1 MAATVRSDI
10 VIPEIF
16 TPYLEE
22 ATTLRNAF
30 IASGVVQPLEALNA
44 VADGGDYVNVPFFDA
59 NLSGDAE
66 VLADNASLTPGN
78 ITADK
83 QRGVV
88 LHRGRAWGVRELAKL
103 AAGADPMA
111 AIGNKVAAY
120 IAHQQ
125 QKDLLATLAG
135 VFGAVGS
142 SNSSA
147 SFVDLTFD
155 AGGSGET
162 PLTPRHVAKARAL
175 LGDQGDKLSAVCM
188 HSAVYYDLV
197 ERRAIDYVTAS
208 EARATAA
215 ASNAATPDVF
225 GGSVAGAYTA
235 DGSVPFYMGMR
246 VIVSD
251 DVQTSGSGSS
261 KKYATYFFTPGAV
274 ASGQQ
279 QGLKTEV
286 DRDILALADYMAV
299 SWHNVFHPI
308 GAQYQTGG
316 GANPTQATLA
326 TIANWTKV
334 YETKNIGIVRGTV
347 TSNFD

>member
-16 TPYLEE
+16 TPYIEE
-22 ATTLRNAF
+22 ASTLRNAF
-30 IASGVVQPLEALNA
+30 ISSGVVQPLEALNA
-44 VADGGDYVNVPFFDA
+44 VEGGDYINVPHFDA
-59 NLSGDAE
+59 NLTGDAE
-66 VLADNASLTPGN
+66 VLADNTSLTPGN

-88 LHRGRAWGVRELAKL
+88 LHRGRAWGVRELARL

-120 IAHQQ
+120 IANQQ

-135 VFGAVGS
+135 VFGPIGS
-142 SNSSA
+142 ANTGA
-147 SFVDLTFD
+147 AFIDLTFD

-175 LGDQGDKLSAVCM
+175 LGDQGEKLSTICM
-188 HSAVYYDLV
+188 HSSVFYDLV
-197 ERRAIDYVTAS
+197 ERRAIDYVSAA
-208 EARATAA
+208 EARITAGTDNVANPA
-215 ASNAATPDVF
+215 AFA
-225 GGSVAGAYTA
+225 GSVAGAYTA
-235 DGSVPFYMGMR
+235 ESNIPFYMGMQ
-246 VIVSD
+246 VLVSD

-261 KKYATYFFTPGAV
+261 KKYATYFFTPGAI
-274 ASGQQ
+274 ASGEQ

-299 SWHNVFHPI
+299 SWHNVYHPI
-308 GAQYQTGG
+308 GSQYQTGG

-326 TIANWTKV
+326 TVANWTKV
-334 YETKNIGIVRGTV
+334 FETKNIGIVRGTV

>member
-1 MAATVRSDI
+1 MASTLRSDV

-22 ATTLRNAF
+22 QTTLLNAF
-30 IASGVVQPLEALNA
+30 INSGVVQPIAELNQSEA
-44 VADGGDYVNVPFFDA
+44 GGDYVNVPFWDA

-66 VLADNASLTPGN
+66 VLSDSASLTPGA

-83 QRGVV
+83 QRAVV

-103 AAGADPMA
+103 ASGDDPMA
-111 AIGNKVAAY
+111 AIGRKVASYVAY
-120 IAHQQ
+120 QQ
-125 QKDLLATLAG
+125 QKDLIATLNG
-135 VFGAVGS
+135 VFGAVGT
-142 SNSSA
+142 SNTGA
-147 SFVDLTFD
+147 AFIDLTFD

-162 PLTPRHVAKARAL
+162 PLSPRHLAKARAL
-175 LGDQGDKLSAVCM
+175 LGDQGDKLSAVAM

-197 ERRAIDYVTAS
+197 ERRSIDYVTAA

-225 GGSVAGAYTA
+225 GGSVAAAFTNDA
-235 DGSVPFYMGMR
+235 NVPFYMGMR

-251 DVQTSGSGSS
+251 DLPTSGSGSS
-261 KKYATYFFTPGAV
+261 KKYGTFFFTPGSI
-274 ASGQQ
+274 ASGEQA
-279 QGLKTEV
+279 GLKTEV

-299 SWHNVFHPI
+299 SWHNIYHPI
-308 GAQYQTGG
+308 GAQYQTAG
-316 GANPTQATLA
+316 GANPDQSTLA
-326 TIANWTKV
+326 TKTNWTKV
-334 YETKNIGIVRGTV
+334 FETKNIGIVRGTV

>member
-16 TPYLEE
+16 SPDLEE

-44 VADGGDYVNVPFFDA
+44 VEGGDYINVPHFDA
-59 NLSGDAE
+59 NLTGDAE
-66 VLADNASLTPGN
+66 VLADNTSLTPGN

-88 LHRGRAWGVRELAKL
+88 LHRGRAWGVRELARL

-120 IAHQQ
+120 IANQQ
-125 QKDLLATLAG
+125 QKDLLASLAG
-135 VFGAVGS
+135 VFGPVGS
-142 SNSSA
+142 ANTGA
-147 SFVDLTFD
+147 AFIDLTFD

-162 PLTPRHVAKARAL
+162 PLSPRHMAKARAL
-175 LGDQGDKLSAVCM
+175 LGDQGDKLSAICM

-197 ERRAIDYVTAS
+197 ERRAIDYVSAA
-208 EARATAA
+208 EARITAGTDNVANPA
-215 ASNAATPDVF
+215 AFA
-225 GGSVAGAYTA
+225 GSVAGAYTA
-235 DGSVPFYMGMR
+235 NDSVPFYMGMR

-261 KKYATYFFTPGAV
+261 KKYATYFFTPGAI
-274 ASGQQ
+274 ASGEQ

-299 SWHNVFHPI
+299 SWHNVYHPI
-308 GAQYQTGG
+308 GSQYQTGG

-326 TIANWTKV
+326 TVANWTKV

>member
-1 MAATVRSDI
+1 MAATVRSDV

-22 ATTLRNAF
+22 ATTLQNAF
-30 IASGVVQPLEALNA
+30 IASGVVQPLAALNGG
-44 VADGGDYVNVPFFDA
+44 DGGDYINVPFWDA

-66 VLADNASLTPGN
+66 VLSDSGSLTPGA

-83 QRGVV
+83 QRGVF

-103 AAGADPMA
+103 ASGDDPMQ
-111 AIGNKVAAY
+111 AIGNKVASY

-142 SNSSA
+142 SNTGA
-147 SFVDLTFD
+147 AFIDLTFD

-162 PLTPRHVAKARAL
+162 ALSPRHVAKARAL
-175 LGDQGDKLSAVCM
+175 LGDQGDKLSAICM

-197 ERRAIDYVTAS
+197 ERRAIDYVTAA
-208 EARATAA
+208 EARQTALGTA
-215 ASNAATPDVF
+215 EDAF
-225 GGSVAGAYTA
+225 GGSVSGAYTA
-235 DGSVPFYMGMR
+235 DASVPFYMGMR
-246 VIVSD
+246 CIISD
-251 DVQTSGSGSS
+251 DVQTSGSGGS

-274 ASGQQ
+274 ASGEQ

-299 SWHNVFHPI
+299 SWHNCYHPM
-308 GAQYQTGG
+308 GSQYQTAG
-316 GANPTQATLA
+316 GANPSQATLA
-326 TIANWTKV
+326 TITNWSKV

>member
-1 MAATVRSDI
+1 MTTVRSSI
-10 VIPEIF
+10 VIPEVF

-44 VADGGDYVNVPFFDA
+44 VDGGDYINVPFFDA

-66 VLADNASLTPGN
+66 VLADNTSLTPGA
-78 ITADK
+78 ITADR
-83 QRGVV
+83 QRGVI

-125 QKDLLATLAG
+125 QKDLLASLAG
-135 VFGAVGS
+135 VFGPVGS
-142 SNSSA
+142 ANTGA
-147 SFVDLTFD
+147 AFIDLTFD

-175 LGDQGDKLSAVCM
+175 LGDQGEKLSTICM
-188 HSAVYYDLV
+188 HSSVFYDLV
-197 ERRAIDYVTAS
+197 ERRAIDYVSAA
-208 EARATAA
+208 EARITAGTDNVANPA
-215 ASNAATPDVF
+215 AFA
-225 GGSVAGAYTA
+225 GSVAGAYTA
-235 DGSVPFYMGMR
+235 ESNIPFYMGCR
-246 VIVSD
+246 VVVSD

-274 ASGQQ
+274 ASGEQ

-316 GANPTQATLA
+316 GANPTQATLG
-326 TIANWTKV
+326 TVANWTKV

>member
-1 MAATVRSDI
+1 MAATVRSDV

-22 ATTLRNAF
+22 ATTLQNAF
-30 IASGVVQPLEALNA
+30 IASGVVQPLAALNGG
-44 VADGGDYVNVPFFDA
+44 DGGDYINVPFWDA

-66 VLADNASLTPGN
+66 VLSDSGSLTPGA

-83 QRGVV
+83 QRGVF

-103 AAGADPMA
+103 ASGDDPMQ
-111 AIGNKVAAY
+111 AIGNKVASY

-142 SNSSA
+142 SNTGA
-147 SFVDLTFD
+147 AFIDLTFD

-162 PLTPRHVAKARAL
+162 ALSPRHVAKARAL
-175 LGDQGDKLSAVCM
+175 LGDQGDKLSAICM

-197 ERRAIDYVTAS
+197 ERRAIDYVTAA
-208 EARATAA
+208 EARQTALGTA
-215 ASNAATPDVF
+215 EDAF
-225 GGSVAGAYTA
+225 GGSVSGAYTA
-235 DGSVPFYMGMR
+235 DASVPFYMGMR
-246 VIVSD
+246 VIISD
-251 DVQTSGSGSS
+251 DVQTSGSGGS

-274 ASGQQ
+274 ASGEQ

-299 SWHNVFHPI
+299 SWHNCYHPM
-308 GAQYQTGG
+308 GSQYQTAG
-316 GANPTQATLA
+316 GANPSQATLA
-326 TIANWTKV
+326 TITNWSKV
-334 YETKNIGIVRGTV
+334 YETKSCGIVRGTV

>member
-66 VLADNASLTPGN
+66 VLADNASLTPGA

-125 QKDLLATLAG
+125 QKDLLASLAG

-142 SNSSA
+142 ANTGA
-147 SFVDLTFD
+147 AFIDLTFD

-175 LGDQGDKLSAVCM
+175 LGDQGEKLSAICM
-188 HSAVYYDLV
+188 HSSVFYDLV
-197 ERRAIDYVTAS
+197 ERRAIDYVTAA
-208 EARATAA
+208 EARQTALGTA
-215 ASNAATPDVF
+215 EDAF
-225 GGSVAGAYTA
+225 GGSVAAAYTA
-235 DGSVPFYMGMR
+235 ESGIPYYMGMR
-246 VIVSD
+246 VLVSD
-251 DVQTSGSGSS
+251 DVQTSGSGGS

-274 ASGQQ
+274 ASGEQ

-308 GAQYQTGG
+308 GAQYQTAG
-316 GANPTQATLA
+316 GANPSQATLA
-326 TIANWTKV
+326 TITNWTKV
-334 YETKNIGIVRGTV
+334 YETKSIGIVRGTV

>member
-1 MAATVRSDI
+1 MAATVRSDV

-22 ATTLRNAF
+22 ATTLQNAF
-30 IASGVVQPLEALNA
+30 IASGVVQPLAALNGG
-44 VADGGDYVNVPFFDA
+44 DGGDYVSVPFWDA

-66 VLADNASLTPGN
+66 VLSDSGSLTPGA

-83 QRGVV
+83 QRGVF

-103 AAGADPMA
+103 ASGDDPMQ
-111 AIGNKVAAY
+111 AIGNKVASY

-142 SNSSA
+142 ANTGA
-147 SFVDLTFD
+147 AFIDLTFD

-162 PLTPRHVAKARAL
+162 ALSPRHVAKARAL
-175 LGDQGDKLSAVCM
+175 LGDQGDKLSAICM

-197 ERRAIDYVTAS
+197 ERRAIDYVTAA
-208 EARATAA
+208 EARQTALGTA
-215 ASNAATPDVF
+215 EDAF
-225 GGSVAGAYTA
+225 GGSVSGAYTA
-235 DGSVPFYMGMR
+235 DASVPFYMGMR
-246 VIVSD
+246 CIISD
-251 DVQTSGSGSS
+251 DVQTSGSGGS

-274 ASGQQ
+274 ASGEQ

-299 SWHNVFHPI
+299 SWHNCYHPM
-308 GAQYQTGG
+308 GSQYQTAG
-316 GANPTQATLA
+316 GANPSQATLA
-326 TIANWTKV
+326 TITNWSKV

>member
-1 MAATVRSDI
+1 V
-10 VIPEIF
+10 F
-16 TPYLEE
+16 
-22 ATTLRNAF
+22 
-30 IASGVVQPLEALNA
+30 
-44 VADGGDYVNVPFFDA
+44 
-59 NLSGDAE
+59 
-66 VLADNASLTPGN
+66 
-78 ITADK
+78 
-83 QRGVV
+83 

-103 AAGADPMA
+103 ASGDDPMQ
-111 AIGNKVAAY
+111 AIGNKVASY

-142 SNSSA
+142 ANTGA
-147 SFVDLTFD
+147 AFIDLTFD

-162 PLTPRHVAKARAL
+162 ALSPRHVAKARAL
-175 LGDQGDKLSAVCM
+175 LGDQGDKLSAICM

-197 ERRAIDYVTAS
+197 ERRAIDYVTAA
-208 EARATAA
+208 EARQTALGTA
-215 ASNAATPDVF
+215 EDAF

-235 DGSVPFYMGMR
+235 DASVPFYMGMR
-246 VIVSD
+246 CIISD
-251 DVQTSGSGSS
+251 DVQTSGSGGS

-274 ASGQQ
+274 ASGEQ

-299 SWHNVFHPI
+299 SWHNCYHPM
-308 GAQYQTGG
+308 GSQYQTAG
-316 GANPTQATLA
+316 GANPSQATLA
-326 TIANWTKV
+326 TITNWSKV

>member
-22 ATTLRNAF
+22 ATTLKNAF

-44 VADGGDYVNVPFFDA
+44 VDGGDYVNVPHFAA

-66 VLADNASLTPGN
+66 VLSDSGSLTPGN

-83 QRGVV
+83 QRGVI

-111 AIGNKVAAY
+111 AIGNKVASY
-120 IAHQQ
+120 IAFQQ

-142 SNSSA
+142 ANTGA
-147 SFVDLTFD
+147 AFIDLTFD

-162 PLTPRHVAKARAL
+162 ALTPRHVAKARAL
-175 LGDQGDKLSAVCM
+175 LGDQGDKLSAICM

-197 ERRAIDYVTAS
+197 ERRAIDYVTAA

-225 GGSVAGAYTA
+225 GGSIAGAFTA
-235 DGSVPFYMGMR
+235 DDSVPFFMGMR
-246 VIVSD
+246 CIISD

-274 ASGQQ
+274 ASGEQ

-299 SWHNVFHPI
+299 SWHNCYHPI
-308 GAQYQTGG
+308 GAQYQTAGG
-316 GANPTQATLA
+316 SNPSQATLA
-326 TIANWTKV
+326 TITNWSKV
-334 YETKNIGIVRGTV
+334 YSTKNIGIVRGTV

>member
-16 TPYLEE
+16 TPYIEE
-22 ATTLRNAF
+22 ASTLRNAF

-44 VADGGDYVNVPFFDA
+44 VEGGDYINVPHFDA
-59 NLSGDAE
+59 NLTGDAE
-66 VLADNASLTPGN
+66 VLADNTSLTPGN

-88 LHRGRAWGVRELAKL
+88 LHRGRAWGVRELARL

-120 IAHQQ
+120 IANQQ
-125 QKDLLATLAG
+125 QKDLLATLGG

-142 SNSSA
+142 ANTGA
-147 SFVDLTFD
+147 AFIDLTFD

-197 ERRAIDYVTAS
+197 ERRAIDYVTAA
-208 EARATAA
+208 EARTTATA
-215 ASNAATPDVF
+215 SNGSMPDAF
-225 GGSVAGAYTA
+225 AGSVAAAFTA
-235 DGSVPFYMGMR
+235 DDSVPFYMGMR

-251 DVQTSGSGSS
+251 DVQTSGSSSS
-261 KKYATYFFTPGAV
+261 KKYATYFFTPGAI
-274 ASGQQ
+274 ASGEQ
-279 QGLKTEV
+279 QGLKSEV

-299 SWHNVFHPI
+299 SWHNVYHPL

-334 YETKNIGIVRGTV
+334 FETKSIGIVRGTV

>member
-1 MAATVRSDI
+1 MAATVRSDV

-22 ATTLRNAF
+22 ATTLQNAF
-30 IASGVVQPLEALNA
+30 IASGVVQPLAALNGG
-44 VADGGDYVNVPFFDA
+44 DGGDYINVPFWDA

-66 VLADNASLTPGN
+66 VLSDSGSLTPGA

-83 QRGVV
+83 QRGVF

-103 AAGADPMA
+103 ASGDDPMQ
-111 AIGNKVAAY
+111 AIGNKVASY

-142 SNSSA
+142 ANTGA
-147 SFVDLTFD
+147 AFIDLTFD

-162 PLTPRHVAKARAL
+162 ALSPRHVAKARAL
-175 LGDQGDKLSAVCM
+175 LGDQGEKLSAVCM
-188 HSAVYYDLV
+188 HSAVFYDLV
-197 ERRAIDYVTAS
+197 ERRAIDYVTAA
-208 EARATAA
+208 EARQTALGTA
-215 ASNAATPDVF
+215 EDAF

-235 DGSVPFYMGMR
+235 DSSIPFYMGMR

-251 DVQTSGSGSS
+251 DVQTSGSGGS

-274 ASGQQ
+274 ASGEQ

-299 SWHNVFHPI
+299 SWHNCYHPM
-308 GAQYQTGG
+308 GSQYQTAG
-316 GANPTQATLA
+316 GANPSQATLA
-326 TIANWTKV
+326 TITNWSKV